1 MVGTVEAYNVR
12 TVALVK
18 NSEFCDN
25 LFLHGGLHLQMDHL
39 LGHDGARRDV
49 ANAMHHACKRK
60 KTYLMFKFIP
70 LHSSWLT
77 SIAGS
82 ELRMLLEVVVALEF
96 ADLVLQPEKHFK
108 PLFLLIIHARD
119 SNFLQLLDHVA
130 VAEEKSRIG

>member
-1 MVGTVEAYNVR
+1 MIVPEEMWLTQCTTPAKE
-12 TVALVK
+12 
-18 NSEFCDN
+18 
-25 LFLHGGLHLQMDHL
+25 
-39 LGHDGARRDV
+39 
-49 ANAMHHACKRK
+49 